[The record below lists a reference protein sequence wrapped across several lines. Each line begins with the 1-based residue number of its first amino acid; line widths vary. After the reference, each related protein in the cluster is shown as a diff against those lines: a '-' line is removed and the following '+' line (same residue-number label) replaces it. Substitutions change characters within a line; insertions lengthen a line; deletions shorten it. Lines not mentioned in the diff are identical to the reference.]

1 MGTSAQTASE
11 MTRDYSRASEDLLY
25 EIQMIYLLRGY
36 LADRVLDKAFQGR
49 SDEGMPARNA
59 SIESF
64 AIHVRNVI
72 ACLYNVKGR
81 RSGDHLFADDY
92 VTDTQAYRKA
102 RPKRPG
108 SALDKAVVDRIQT
121 QVVHLHYARGGYAP
135 ADRVWLYDDICE
147 ALDPVVRNFLR
158 YLDPAKVSAD
168 FVDEARHVLDIPRPT
183 QVRFDASSHTTTF
196 QSVRGTA
203 TTAMRLRLP
212 KP

>member
-81 RSGDHLFADDY
+81 RSGDHPFADDY

-135 ADRVWLYDDICE
+135 APSSRTT
-147 ALDPVVRNFLR
+147 P
-158 YLDPAKVSAD
+158 PARAGC
-168 FVDEARHVLDIPRPT
+168 RPRRPG
-183 QVRFDASSHTTTF
+183 RRGRGRASG
-196 QSVRGTA
+196 R
-203 TTAMRLRLP
+203 P
-212 KP
+212 EPPE